1 MIIVINSVQSD
12 GDAFGYLHEND
23 IIYSINGKM
32 VTSLMQFVDAMKN
45 ASTPRV
51 HLVIGRMMTSDIN
64 HTATRDGNNDDTNS
78 VNNAVTNDGTHDI
91 TIDGSPQTSTLGSQ
105 VNNLQKM
112 SICSKPR
119 NSIDQS
125 SLRINQDTPTQ
136 IFQPTQTTQIADT
149 QNIIDQES
157 ETQLELTYDSVPESS
172 SMPKSSISTA
182 QV

>member
-1 MIIVINSVQSD
+1 MLNSVQSD

-32 VTSLMQFVDAMKN
+32 VTSIMQFVDAMKK

-51 HLVIGRMMTSDIN
+51 HLVIGRMMTSDFN
-64 HTATRDGNNDDTNS
+64 HSPTRDGNIDVTNDINNAVINDDTQD
-78 VNNAVTNDGTHDI
+78 VTNNR
-91 TIDGSPQTSTLGSQ
+91 SPQTSTLYSQ
-105 VNNLQKM
+105 VNKLQKM
-112 SICSKPR
+112 NICSKPR

-125 SLRINQDTPTQ
+125 SLSINQDTPTQ

-157 ETQLELTYDSVPESS
+157 ETELELTYNSVPESS
-172 SMPKSSISTA
+172 PMPKSSISTA
-182 QV
+182 QVRF